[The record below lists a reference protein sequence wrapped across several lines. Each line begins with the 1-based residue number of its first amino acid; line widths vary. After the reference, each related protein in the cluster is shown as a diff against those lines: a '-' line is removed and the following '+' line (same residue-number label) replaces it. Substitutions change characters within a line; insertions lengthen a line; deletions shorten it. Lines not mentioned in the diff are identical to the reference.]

1 MTSKIGQASAWL
13 RGVGA
18 GPLSPRIH
26 SPAIFPAV
34 LCFALIWP
42 FGGGWKSLH
51 MLAGANTP
59 GAQGTV
65 KYKIGDNGN
74 TALDVLTRSLA
85 PPSSLNPPENTYVV
99 WVQPPGTA
107 PKNYGA
113 LRVNSQEQGEL
124 KTETP
129 YKRFKI
135 FITAE
140 ENPQVQAPM
149 AAPVLSADIT
159 EN

>member
-1 MTSKIGQASAWL
+1 MVNKTWRSTGWL
-13 RGVGA
+13 RTVWA
-18 GPLSPRIH
+18 GPFSPRIH
-26 SPAIFPAV
+26 FPAVFPVV

-42 FGGGWKSLH
+42 FGGWKSVH

-65 KYKIGDNGN
+65 KFKVGDNGN
-74 TALDVLTRSLA
+74 INLDVLTRSLA

-99 WVQPPGTA
+99 WVQPPGMA

-113 LRVNSQEQGEL
+113 LKVNSQEQGEL

-140 ENPQVQAPM
+140 ENPQVEAPM

-159 EN
+159 ES